1 MMKRLGII
9 IAALTL
15 CGSVAFSQGMLEA
28 YRFGQTDL
36 HGTARYMSMG
46 GAFGALGGD
55 ISAMSKNPAGLAVYR
70 TSEVVTT
77 LSVTSTQAKTEW
89 LGVNMDKTKTRF
101 NFDNI
106 AYVGYFPTGRDEGV
120 IGWNAGFA
128 YNRVKSFHRNYSM
141 RSGGNLDTSLSDYV
155 AARAYGNHKDDLYE
169 TTNYYPYDFVSDWLS
184 VLGYEAGFME
194 PYSGDP
200 KSYYSSFNDRGPNG
214 PGAPYGLDD
223 ALLNVYESGA
233 IDKYDLSFGLN
244 ISDIVLLGGTFSVT
258 DINYDMSSSYD
269 ELFSNDDYLYLG
281 NGLSTDGSGYS
292 FNVGAIVR
300 PTDYL
305 RLGVAYN
312 SPTWYKMTDYYYANA
327 ETSLTWT
334 DGEGQHQRDWQ
345 GETPTNKPFTDY
357 EFRSPDRWIFS
368 IAGVIGQSALISLD
382 YEMTNYKNMKMYD
395 NYGEEAPYYKDVNG
409 DIRTNLKTGN
419 TIRLGAEVR
428 VTPQF
433 SVRAGGSFTDSP
445 VKDPFKNNEITVYT
459 VGTVPHYTVDKGSS
473 SYTIGFGYRFTPQF
487 YTDLACVLTSYKED
501 AYAFSSIMENTDSN
515 QPLSYVIKAQPASL
529 KTNRTRVALT
539 FGYKF

>member
-1 MMKRLGII
+1 MMKRFGII

-77 LSVTSTQAKTEW
+77 LSITSTQAKTDW
-89 LGVNMDKTKTRF
+89 LGVSMDKTKTKF
-101 NFDNI
+101 SFDNI

-128 YNRVKSFHRNYSM
+128 YNRVKNFQRNYSM
-141 RSGGNLDTSLSDYV
+141 RSGGNLHTSLSDYV
-155 AARAYGNHKDDLYE
+155 ASRAYGNHKNDLLE
-169 TTNYYPYDFVSDWLS
+169 TSNYYPYNTVSDWLA
-184 VLGYEAGFME
+184 VLGYEAGFMDA
-194 PYSGDP
+194 YGNDP
-200 KSYYSSFNDRGPNG
+200 ESYFSSFNDRGPNG
-214 PGAPYGLDD
+214 PGNPYAIDD

-233 IDKYDLSFGLN
+233 IDKYDLSFGMN

-269 ELFSNDDYLYLG
+269 ELFENDDYLYLD

-292 FNVGAIVR
+292 FNVGVIVK

-312 SPTWYKMTDYYYANA
+312 SPTWYKMTDYYYAEAGTSVTWYENA
-327 ETSLTWT
+327 DLQERTWS
-334 DGEGQHQRDWQ
+334 
-345 GETPTNKPFTDY
+345 GETPNNKPYTDY
-357 EFRSPDRWIFS
+357 EFRSPDKWIFS
-368 IAGVIGQSALISLD
+368 IAGVIGQSALVSLD

-395 NYGEEAPYYKDVNG
+395 YRGDVTAYYSDVNG
-409 DIRTNLKTGN
+409 DIKNNFKMGN

-445 VKDPFKNNEITVYT
+445 AKDPFKNNETEVYT

-473 SYTIGFGYRFTPQF
+473 SYTVGFGYRFTPQF

-501 AYAFSSIMENTDSN
+501 AYAFSSIPDAGI
-515 QPLSYVIKAQPASL
+515 VAQSASL
-529 KTNRTRVALT
+529 KTKRTRVALT
-539 FGYKF
+539 VGYKF